1 MESNE
6 VKKLRRLAAKFGVK
20 FNRVNNKKGSG
31 FRFFTIAD
39 FTPVEAV
46 EGVNCSR
53 VMTIEE
59 VADFLFEVAAERL
72 KTKLKAASAVNF

>member
-6 VKKLRRLAAKFGVK
+6 VKRLRRLAAKFGVK

-31 FRFFTIAD
+31 FRVFTIAN

-46 EGVNCSR
+46 EGVDCNR
-53 VMTIEE
+53 VLSLEE
-59 VADFLFEVAAERL
+59 IADFLFAVAAAKL
-72 KTKLKAASAVNF
+72 KTKINTASAVNF